1 VAPAR
6 ALLTALLAAAIAAGL
21 VTAVVLWRPSG
32 PEPAAPDGGVPT
44 AFASDEVVALRLERP
59 GETVE
64 LRRGATWQIV
74 VPRDL
79 PADADAVRGLVSRLA
94 ELGPL
99 RVVGPAT
106 DLAQHGL
113 APPRVRLEARLR
125 DGRVRTVALGAA
137 EPFGG
142 GAFAR
147 LDPGGP
153 VVVIAN
159 ETATGLDRR
168 LHDLRDRRLVRR
180 SLKDATRV
188 RLLAGETRVDLAR
201 TESGEWSV
209 GGNAPAD
216 DFAVRGLLS
225 TLSDL
230 RAVRY
235 LAEGGVDLGAH
246 GLDRPDGRVSV
257 EIGEETVRIAFARRL
272 DGSLAA
278 AVEGGTKVAEV
289 GEAVWRSVARSPG
302 AWRAPRALKFERDQ
316 VLSIRVSRPGELVL
330 LERGPGDRWEILAPS
345 AAAASPAAVRRL
357 LVGLASLE
365 AQRERGGD
373 LGATSLEVLLLGE
386 RGQVLDGLQVGRAAG
401 DARIARS
408 VRWPVTFR
416 VEASAL
422 GALPL
427 TLGALRAV
435 DGG

>member
-1 VAPAR
+1 VAPTR
-6 ALLTALLAAAIAAGL
+6 ALLTALFAAAIAAGL
-21 VTAVVLWRPSG
+21 VAAVVLWHPSG
-32 PEPAAPDGGVPT
+32 PEPAALEGGAPNAVV
-44 AFASDEVVALRLERP
+44 SDDVAALRLERP
-59 GETVE
+59 GEVVE

-79 PADADAVRGLVSRLA
+79 PADTDAVRGLVSRLA
-94 ELGPL
+94 ELRPL
-99 RVVGPAT
+99 RVVGPTT
-106 DLAQHGL
+106 DLARYGL
-113 APPRVRLEARLR
+113 APPRVRLVVRLR
-125 DGRVRTVALGAA
+125 DGRVRTVALGDA

-147 LDPGGP
+147 LDPEGP
-153 VVVIAN
+153 IVVVTS
-159 ETATGLDRR
+159 ETAKGLDRR

-180 SLKDATRV
+180 SLRNATGV
-188 RLLAGETRVDLAR
+188 RLVAGATRVDLVR

-209 GGNAPAD
+209 GGNVPAD

-235 LAEGGVDLGAH
+235 IAEGKVDLAAH
-246 GLDRPDGRVSV
+246 GLDPPDGQVSV
-257 EIGEETVRIAFARRL
+257 EIGEETVRVVFARRL

-278 AVEGGTKVAEV
+278 AVEGGTEVAEV
-289 GEAVWRSVARSPG
+289 GEAVWRSVARPPA
-302 AWRAPRALKFERDQ
+302 AWLAPRALKFERDQ
-316 VLSIRVSRPGELVL
+316 VASIRVSRPGELLL
-330 LERGPGDRWEILAPS
+330 LERAAGDRWEVLAPR

-357 LVGLASLE
+357 LIGLGNLA
-365 AQRERGGD
+365 AQRGRAGN
-373 LGATSLEVLLLGE
+373 LGATALEVLLFGARGE
-386 RGQVLDGLQVGRAAG
+386 VLDGLRVGRAAG

-422 GALPL
+422 DALPL